1 MPSDSSTPPLR
12 AAIYA
17 RRSQEQERA
26 ESVERQL
33 AHARRFA
40 EERGWVVDHAFSDNG
55 LSGADFDRPGLTRLL
70 GTLTP
75 HPPFRVLVVMDL
87 DRIGREQYE
96 RAYLLKRFA
105 QAGIAIYE
113 YFTGAPVRLETPT
126 DKFLVSANGFAAE
139 VERDKAR
146 QRTHDALLMKARAGH
161 VTGGR
166 VFGYTNRDVETTAAD
181 GRRRRLYVERVVHVE
196 EAAVVRRIFALC
208 AEGLGF
214 KSIAVRLNDEGAL
227 APLPRR
233 AGRPRGWAPSS
244 VREVLHREL
253 YRGVVLWN
261 RTAKRDAWGQKHQR
275 DRAEAEWVRLEVP
288 ELQIV
293 SAELWGTAH
302 ARLAR
307 MRQAYVRGTGGPLW
321 GRPPAHADSKYLLTG
336 LAVCGWCGGSLH
348 VRSRSHGRRRRFF
361 YGCTAYHLRGRAV
374 CKNNVELPMD
384 AADTLVLDTLEADVL
399 HPAVVEHAVAQALA
413 SLRGDDTNH
422 DQQAIDAELAEVE
435 RALRRLAE
443 AIRIGRGPIPALV
456 AEMEPL
462 EARRSALERQRAAA
476 TIAAGVPA
484 TRLAALVPEMRA
496 RLVEWR
502 DLLRAHLPGARR
514 VLQEFLPQ
522 RAVFTPKEDEGRR
535 VVEFT
540 AACALG
546 RVFNGLIVPNRV
558 VAPTGFEPVF

>member
-1 MPSDSSTPPLR
+1 VRCLQTVARRTCAP
-12 AAIYA
+12 IYA

-40 EERGWVVDHAFSDNG
+40 EERGWIVDHVFSDNG

-75 HPPFRVLVVMDL
+75 HPPFRILVVMDL

-113 YFTGAPVRLETPT
+113 YLTRAPVRLETPT
-126 DKFLVSANGFAAE
+126 DKFLMSASGFAAE

-253 YRGVVLWN
+253 YRGVALWN
-261 RTAKRDAWGQKHQR
+261 RTAKRDAWGHKHER
-275 DRAEAEWVRLEVP
+275 ERAEAEWVRLEVP

-293 SAELWGTAH
+293 SAELWEAAH

-321 GRPPAHADSKYLLTG
+321 GRPPAQADSKYLLTG
-336 LAVCGWCGGSLH
+336 LAVCGWCGGWSGSARQRPSPPAYRRRASQRWFPRCEPGSSSGETCYAHISPAPDGSCTSSFLSGRYSRPKRTREGASWSSRPH
-348 VRSRSHGRRRRFF
+348 VR
-361 YGCTAYHLRGRAV
+361 
-374 CKNNVELPMD
+374 
-384 AADTLVLDTLEADVL
+384 
-399 HPAVVEHAVAQALA
+399 
-413 SLRGDDTNH
+413 
-422 DQQAIDAELAEVE
+422 
-435 RALRRLAE
+435 
-443 AIRIGRGPIPALV
+443 
-456 AEMEPL
+456 
-462 EARRSALERQRAAA
+462 
-476 TIAAGVPA
+476 
-484 TRLAALVPEMRA
+484 
-496 RLVEWR
+496 W
-502 DLLRAHLPGARR
+502 
-514 VLQEFLPQ
+514 
-522 RAVFTPKEDEGRR
+522 AVFS
-535 VVEFT
+535 
-540 AACALG
+540 
-546 RVFNGLIVPNRV
+546 
-558 VAPTGFEPVF
+558 TG

>member
-75 HPPFRVLVVMDL
+75 HPPFRILVVMDL

-113 YFTGAPVRLETPT
+113 YLTRAPVRLETPT
-126 DKFLVSANGFAAE
+126 DKFLLSASGFAAE

-196 EAAVVRRIFALC
+196 EAAVVRRIFILC

-214 KSIAVRLNDEGAL
+214 KAIAVRLNDEGAL

-253 YRGVVLWN
+253 YRGVALWN
-261 RTAKRDAWGQKHQR
+261 RTAKRDAWGHKHER
-275 DRAEAEWVRLEVP
+275 ERAEAEWVRLEVP

-293 SAELWGTAH
+293 SAELWEAAH

-321 GRPPAHADSKYLLTG
+321 GRPPAQADSKYLLTG
-336 LAVCGWCGGSLH
+336 LAVCGWCGGWSGSARQRPSPPAYRRRASQRWFPRCEPGSSSGETCYAH
-348 VRSRSHGRRRRFF
+348 ISPAPDVSCRSSFLSGPCSRRRRT
-361 YGCTAYHLRGRAV
+361 GGSPSWSSR
-374 CKNNVELPMD
+374 
-384 AADTLVLDTLEADVL
+384 
-399 HPAVVEHAVAQALA
+399 PAV
-413 SLRGDDTNH
+413 R
-422 DQQAIDAELAEVE
+422 
-435 RALRRLAE
+435 
-443 AIRIGRGPIPALV
+443 
-456 AEMEPL
+456 
-462 EARRSALERQRAAA
+462 
-476 TIAAGVPA
+476 
-484 TRLAALVPEMRA
+484 
-496 RLVEWR
+496 W
-502 DLLRAHLPGARR
+502 
-514 VLQEFLPQ
+514 
-522 RAVFTPKEDEGRR
+522 AVFS
-535 VVEFT
+535 
-540 AACALG
+540 
-546 RVFNGLIVPNRV
+546 
-558 VAPTGFEPVF
+558 TG